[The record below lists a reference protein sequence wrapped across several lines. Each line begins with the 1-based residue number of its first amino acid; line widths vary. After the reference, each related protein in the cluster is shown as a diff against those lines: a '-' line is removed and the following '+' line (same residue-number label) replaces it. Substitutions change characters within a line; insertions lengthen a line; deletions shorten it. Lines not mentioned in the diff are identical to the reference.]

1 MSKRILFLLTLAMGC
16 KSAARVEPTDPSTTP
31 DMLKARARYNAAAA
45 RLDVPVYWYDDDD
58 GRIEPNEVAILA
70 GVGAKRSDWVT
81 EDGFTERFQAVL
93 ARIDGGLEAPADA
106 RRAAVVRELA
116 SSRPT
121 LVRTDLRDA
130 PEADKAFV
138 RAMLEVGVLIE
149 RLFARQNGVLGMDAK
164 IPADDPASR
173 VLFHRNQGPWCAAA
187 STENDPACSA
197 LDPKPPKISGLYPA
211 ALQTSDAKF
220 CDTLAARPDGEA
232 LMHQFVAVREKDS
245 ELVAVPYSEAFAE
258 DMNAVADRL
267 ERAAHGL
274 GPEEAALVAYL
285 EAAAKAF
292 RSNRW
297 EPADEAWAAMNA
309 TNSKWYLRVG
319 PDETYFEPCR
329 RKAGFHMTFARIDPS
344 ARAWQDRLD
353 PVKNEMEASLAKLAG
368 APYSAREVAFDLP
381 DFIHIVLNAG
391 DARRPFSATVGQS
404 LPNWGPVANEGRG
417 RTVAM
422 MNVLT
427 APESVAANERQA
439 RSILCPATAKVFDPD
454 PDALTMSTV
463 LHEAA
468 HNLGPS
474 HEYAVDGKVDD
485 EVFGGANASVFEELK
500 AETASYYFADWLAAK
515 GLITKERA
523 SQAHVRDL
531 IWGFGHVA
539 RGLDDADGNPK
550 TYSYVAAIQTGFW
563 LDHGVATW
571 NADELAANGEDRG
584 CLELDLAKMGDA
596 IETLM
601 GKVAGIKARGDAK
614 GAEALIESYVKS
626 PKGALL
632 DVVQARWRREPEASL
647 VYGVQ
652 L

>member
-1 MSKRILFLLTLAMGC
+1 MSKRCFLLLTLALGC
-16 KSAARVEPTDPSTTP
+16 KTAAQPEPTDPNSHP
-31 DMLKARARYNAAAA
+31 GMLQARARYNAGAAL
-45 RLDVPVYWYDDDD
+45 LDVPVYWYDDDD
-58 GRIEPNEVAILA
+58 AQIEPSEVAILE
-70 GVGAKRSDWVT
+70 GVGAQREDWVT
-81 EDGFTERFQAVL
+81 DDGFTPKFREAL
-93 ARIDGGLEAPADA
+93 ARIDAGIATPKDA
-106 RRAAVVRELA
+106 RLAAVYRELA
-116 SSRPT
+116 QSRPT

-138 RAMLEVGVLIE
+138 RDMLRAGVLIE
-149 RLFARQNGVLGMDAK
+149 RLFARQNGVLGMAER

-173 VLFHRNQGPWCAAA
+173 RLFHRNQGPWCAAA
-187 STENDPACSA
+187 NTENDPACST

-211 ALQTSDAKF
+211 ALQRDEAF
-220 CDTLAARPDGEA
+220 CEALAARPDGEA
-232 LMHQFVAVREKDS
+232 LMHQFVAVREREG

-258 DMNAVADRL
+258 DSRALASLLEGAAKKLGAD
-267 ERAAHGL
+267 
-274 GPEEAALVAYL
+274 EAALVAYL
-285 EAAAKAF
+285 EAAAEAL
-292 RSNRW
+292 RTNQW

-309 TNSKWYLRVG
+309 TNSKWYLRIG

-329 RKAGFHMTFARIDPS
+329 RKAGFHMSFARIDPS

-353 PVKNEMEASLAKLAG
+353 SVKGEMEASLAKLAG

-474 HEYAVDGKVDD
+474 HEYRVEGKVDD
-485 EVFGGANASVFEELK
+485 EVFGGATASVFEELK
-500 AETASYYFADWLAAK
+500 AETASYYFADWLASRE
-515 GLITKERA
+515 LITAERA

-531 IWGFGHVA
+531 IWGFGHIA
-539 RGLDDADGNPK
+539 RGLNDADGKPK
-550 TYSYVAAIQTGFW
+550 TYSYVAAIQTGYW
-563 LDHGVATW
+563 LESGVAEW
-571 NADELAANGEDRG
+571 RADEVAANGEDRG
-584 CLELDLAKMGDA
+584 CLELDLAKMSGA
-596 IETLM
+596 IEALM
-601 GKVAGIKARGDAK
+601 AKVAGIKARGDAAAAK
-614 GAEALIESYVKS
+614 AMIEAYVTSHGPLIE
-626 PKGALL
+626 
-632 DVVQARWRREPEASL
+632 VVQERWRREPEASL